1 MREREKESENGEAKR
16 QRKNTREACREK
28 ENRRCNERNVV
39 TIIDDVLLHIFLL
52 YIFFSFFLKLE
63 SFSSKLHANAA
74 YDESHIRADYN
85 FAIILRG
92 TVERERMERETGR
105 E

>member
-1 MREREKESENGEAKR
+1 MREREKESENGRHKDKGRIRARLVEKKR
-16 QRKNTREACREK
+16 IVVVTRGTF
-28 ENRRCNERNVV
+28 V